1 MKFYILEP
9 SFLLVFD
16 WHLRSIQFTYRIR
29 KIEFWFDCSGLSD
42 WSWRRQS
49 SRLENLLRYGA
60 FLYHH
65 PLRYGTAQDAVVR
78 HFLVHQRQVAQVF
91 GKVRPNNTNSKITTL
106 FNAYRGEV
114 QTSELRDRVVNTPS
128 YSGFPA
134 FESRPEDRPS
144 WLNFFV
150 VFLCPSR
157 QMQDSTLN

>member
-1 MKFYILEP
+1 MKFYILEA
-9 SFLLVFD
+9 SFLRVFD

-49 SRLENLLRYGA
+49 SRLENLLRDGA
-60 FLYHH
+60 ILYHH
-65 PLRYGTAQDAVVR
+65 PLRYGTLRAVVR
-78 HFLVHQRQVAQVF
+78 HFVAHQLQVAQVL

-114 QTSELRDRVVNTPS
+114 QTSELRGRAVNTPS

-134 FESRPEDRPS
+134 FESRPLRS
-144 WLNFFV
+144 AILTQFFRG
-150 VFLCPSR
+150 FPLSL
-157 QMQDSTLN
+157 QANAG